1 MHIITKHL
9 KCTFSM
15 LHLNILCRLTFN
27 SYIYTLYMKWRCLLW
42 GSGLPVGNIMCV
54 KDATWNGLR
63 MVIYLSQQSQRG
75 QGQALLTLLALS
87 LGAPAGEI
95 DGYRICIVHLLKR
108 RNATSRGN
116 CSQVWFRQP
125 VKICSDDN
133 HISMWISINRPS
145 CSPFQ
150 QTPFKWP

>member
-9 KCTFSM
+9 KCTFTM
-15 LHLNILCRLTFN
+15 LYLYIICRLSF
-27 SYIYTLYMKWRCLLW
+27 IYMLYMKWRCLLW
-42 GSGLPVGNIMCV
+42 ASGLPVGTIMYV
-54 KDATWNGLR
+54 EEASWNGLR
-63 MVIYLSQQSQRG
+63 MVIYLSQRSRRR

-108 RNATSRGN
+108 RNTTSTGN
-116 CSQVWFRQP
+116 CSQVWFHQP
-125 VKICSDDN
+125 VKICSDGN
-133 HISMWISINRPS
+133 HISMWISITRPS

-150 QTPFKWP
+150 QPFKWP